1 MWNTQ
6 PLPVLLTEKRTDP
19 KLRHILLSATETC
32 PRNLWLPSS
41 VRITVL
47 FCSTYPMPSG
57 NFFFFFCR
65 KKTHTVKNNLHDYDF
80 QEDFNYNYQSLKPAC
95 YFSPFLLHIL
105 HSMAP
110 SLSFKICNHFFFP
123 ENIENPSTYKEQNNV
138 KYLSNEIGKIPGKNM
153 VFGDSN
159 TYLLW

>member
-1 MWNTQ
+1 M
-6 PLPVLLTEKRTDP
+6 
-19 KLRHILLSATETC
+19 LS
-32 PRNLWLPSS
+32 
-41 VRITVL
+41 
-47 FCSTYPMPSG
+47 G
-57 NFFFFFCR
+57 DFFFFFFAG
-65 KKTHTVKNNLHDYDF
+65 KKPTQLKNNLHDYDF

-105 HSMAP
+105 HSMDP

-123 ENIENPSTYKEQNNV
+123 ENTENPSTYKEQNNV

-159 TYLLW
+159 TYLL